1 MNIFKSI
8 PIILVLI
15 SATACSMVGRIE
27 EVRPDPSGV
36 TVNNHHSGRIIVR
49 VAGGDDQ
56 FVSRATFQQAL
67 IDSINA
73 TKVFES
79 AASSGNTPYELRVM
93 TLEKRHSG
101 LGYDHWTSTE
111 WMLRDSKGTEIWRQ
125 KIKAKGHAI
134 HFGGTD
140 RFRSSAERSSRA
152 VISVGIKALG
162 ELKF

>member
-1 MNIFKSI
+1 MSIFKSI

-15 SATACSMVGRIE
+15 STTACSMVGRIE
-27 EVRPDPSGV
+27 EVRPVPDSV
-36 TVNNHHSGRIIVR
+36 AVNIHHRGSVVVR

-56 FVSRATFQQAL
+56 FVSRTTFQQAL

-73 TKVFES
+73 TKLFES
-79 AASSGNTPYELRVM
+79 ATLSGNAPYELRVM

-111 WMLRDSKGTEIWRQ
+111 WMLRDSKGVEIWRQ

-140 RFRSSAERSSRA
+140 RFRASAERSSRA
-152 VISVGIKALG
+152 VISAGIKALG